1 MKSCSGKERAGAQI
15 IRRLVLLSGALAL
28 SAFTSTKQFA
38 DIGFKSPADSYGLI
52 VLRRDVSVGLLT
64 AGGLVELRGARV
76 IASDK
81 TTTRIDGVTH
91 WQWVFLSDSA
101 VLHEI
106 APRRARSVAEAVLGD
121 HRPEVCQSA
130 CKRDP
135 F

>member
-1 MKSCSGKERAGAQI
+1 M
-15 IRRLVLLSGALAL
+15 IRMLVLLSGALAL

-38 DIGFKSPADSYGLI
+38 DIGFKPPADSYGLI
-52 VLRRDVSVGLLT
+52 VLRPGVSVGLLT

-91 WQWVFLSDSA
+91 WQWVFLSDRA

-106 APRRARSVAEAVLGD
+106 APRRARSVAEAVLM
-121 HRPEVCQSA
+121 QTSN
-130 CKRDP
+130 
-135 F
+135 